1 MMYQIQ
7 YQLESTFSFKD
18 AMTFLTK
25 NVFFQI
31 GSIIKNSAWFV
42 YKTKV
47 PSIFYQLML
56 YLIKEIIFNKMLKN

>member
-1 MMYQIQ
+1 
-7 YQLESTFSFKD
+7 
-18 AMTFLTK
+18 MTFLNK